1 MAFKKHIMKSTLN
14 KKIVFLFAI
23 IAILAIPKS
32 FSQTCEWR
40 LGSESYSSTDPDG
53 IGPATGSVTFTL
65 QIRATSGT
73 IPDVGVITTGF
84 SYQSLMTMVP
94 TTPGC
99 ATVTSPANITVS
111 PEFVSGGYLYETVF
125 QCNVV
130 SVNTGTQTFNRT
142 ASGSMIS
149 SGTGITLTTTFK
161 NAFTVTLWT
170 LGASYPQ
177 GGYVMI
183 NSGSGGLP
191 GGIGSYGIFDNF
203 GGDFVTNSLTYTTP
217 LALGGTLPVLFS
229 KFDAKC
235 TNTGTLISW
244 ATAQEAN
251 SSKFEIERSSNGTTW
266 TNIGSVA
273 ASGTSSSNRNYQQI
287 DLIGGAAFYR
297 IKQIDKDGQ
306 FIYTDV
312 ARTNCQVKNI
322 SSVIYPVPAFDV
334 LNVVIKSD
342 RSVRTQLLVY
352 DMQGKLVKKVDAS
365 ILNGNNT
372 FKINL
377 IGLAS
382 GDYMIRTNDASIEL
396 NKIFTITR

>member
-1 MAFKKHIMKSTLN
+1 MKTNLTL
-14 KKIVFLFAI
+14 KSIILMVI
-23 IAILAIPKS
+23 IAVCSSYTLKA
-32 FSQTCEWR
+32 QLCEWR
-40 LGSESYSSTDPDG
+40 LGNGTYSSADPDG
-53 IGPATGSVTFTL
+53 AGVATGSVTFTL
-65 QIRATSGT
+65 QLHTVSGT
-73 IPDVGVITTGF
+73 IPLVTGI
-84 SYQSLMTMVP
+84 STGYNYQSARAMVP
-94 TTPGC
+94 TTVNCPL
-99 ATVTSPANITVS
+99 ASSPSNITLS
-111 PEFVSGGYLYETVF
+111 AAFLAGGYSYLDVN
-125 QCNVV
+125 QCSPFVQ
-130 SVNTGTQTFNRT
+130 TGGTESFNSR
-142 ASGSMIS
+142 AV
-149 SGTGITLTTTFK
+149 GTLQAAGVGVTLTT
-161 NAFTVTLWT
+161 AWMDVFTVTLWT
-170 LGASYPQ
+170 LNTGFPQ
-177 GGYVMI
+177 GGYVSI
-183 NSGSGGLP
+183 NSTEFGAPNPFS
-191 GGIGSYGIFDNF
+191 SYAISDQPANQYEA
-203 GGDFVTNSLTYTTP
+203 NSLTFTTP
-217 LALGGTLPVLFS
+217 LALGGALPVLFS

-251 SSKFEIERSSNGTTW
+251 SSKFEIERSTNGTTW

-306 FIYTDV
+306 FIYADV

-322 SSVIYPVPAFDV
+322 SSVIYPVPAFDI

-365 ILNGNNT
+365 ILSGNNT

-382 GDYMIRTNDASIEL
+382 GDYMIRSNDASIEL
-396 NKIFTITR
+396 NKVFTISR

>member
-1 MAFKKHIMKSTLN
+1 M
-14 KKIVFLFAI
+14 KKIILITLVSFLAI
-23 IAILAIPKS
+23 ITNAQVISLRITQS
-32 FSQTCEWR
+32 N
-40 LGSESYSSTDPDG
+40 YSSADPDVA
-53 IGPATGSVTFTL
+53 GPATGTVTFRFELISTANVL
-65 QIRATSGT
+65 ADGL
-73 IPDVGVITTGF
+73 G
-84 SYQSLMTMVP
+84 L
-94 TTPGC
+94 C
-99 ATVTSPANITVS
+99 A
-111 PEFVSGGYLYETVF
+111 VF
-125 QCNVV
+125 QSANLMETPTNTTVPLGPLAAGVAWTQQVDNRAGNVTAV
-130 SVNTGTQTFNRT
+130 SYGGQSFDRRMVVTFNQ
-142 ASGSMIS
+142 AAGIPNVNI
-149 SGTGITLTTTFK
+149 GTTWTPICEITYWTK
-161 NAFTVTLWT
+161 VT
-170 LGASYPQ
+170 SYPQ
-177 GGYVMI
+177 GGYIV
-183 NSGSGGLP
+183 NEPGSIAAVNEVSSDGGL
-191 GGIGSYGIFDNF
+191 S
-203 GGDFVTNSLTYTTP
+203 TYPLESPNLPTP
-217 LALGGTLPVLFS
+217 TALGGTLPVLFS